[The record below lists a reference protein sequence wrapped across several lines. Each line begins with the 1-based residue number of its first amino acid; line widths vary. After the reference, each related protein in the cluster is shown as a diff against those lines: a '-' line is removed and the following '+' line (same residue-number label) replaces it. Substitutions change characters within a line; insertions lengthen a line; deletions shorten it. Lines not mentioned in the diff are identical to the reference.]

1 MHRYVIKRLLLL
13 IPVIIGVSL
22 FIFVAMEL
30 AAGDVTDVL
39 GGDDMTAEQLH
50 ALRERLGL
58 NDPLLVRYA
67 KYLWGLL
74 HGDLGNSYIT
84 GKPVMEIYIEKLPA
98 TMKLATATCIV
109 AVALSLP
116 LGIYAARHRGT
127 IQDNLAAVA
136 GILGLSIPNFWLG
149 LMLII
154 VFSLYLGWL
163 PSQGDHGITSIIL
176 PAITVGT
183 GHMASITR
191 TTRSSML
198 DVIRS
203 DYLRTARAKGVPEK
217 QVINKHA
224 LRNALI
230 PIITVVGAQYAA
242 SLGGATLTENVFSWP
257 GLGRQLIDSLNS
269 RDTQVVTGVVIMKTI
284 MISLILLLV
293 DILYAFVDP
302 RIKSQYARGGK
313 KKRG

>member
-22 FIFVAMEL
+22 FIFVALDL
-30 AAGDVTDVL
+30 AEGDVTDIL
-39 GGDDMTAEQLH
+39 GGDELSEEQLH
-50 ALRERLGL
+50 ELRERLGL
-58 NDPLLVRYA
+58 NEPLLVRYA
-67 KYLWGLL
+67 KYMWGLL
-74 HGDLGNSYIT
+74 HGDLGISYIT
-84 GKPVMEIYIEKLPA
+84 KQPVMDIYLQKLPA

-109 AVALSLP
+109 ACALSIP
-116 LGIYAARHRGT
+116 LGIFAAKRHGSVA
-127 IQDNLAAVA
+127 DNIAMVGGL
-136 GILGLSIPNFWLG
+136 LGLSIPNFWLG

-163 PSQGDHGITSIIL
+163 PSQGDQGILSLIL

-183 GHMASITR
+183 GHMATITR

-257 GLGRQLIDSLNS
+257 GLGRQLIDSMNS
-269 RDTQVVTGVVIMKTI
+269 RDTQVVTGIVIMKTI
-284 MISLILLLV
+284 MISVILLIV